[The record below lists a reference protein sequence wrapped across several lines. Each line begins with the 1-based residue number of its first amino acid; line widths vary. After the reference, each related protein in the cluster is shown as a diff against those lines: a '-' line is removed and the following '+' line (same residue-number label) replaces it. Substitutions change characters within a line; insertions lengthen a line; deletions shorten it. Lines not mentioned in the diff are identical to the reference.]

1 MSRAFKGGSETYR
14 DEKVPQVE
22 IEVLQIL
29 ERFIQDNFKAG
40 DEVADEVTGDSDKR
54 IIIFAE
60 DGEQESPATLG
71 QRDGDLIVYGS
82 FSYRARDH
90 GVQTIWENQFEM
102 RDTGDGVYVRVSN
115 WYGTTVESWTKKVER
130 NTLYV

>member
-14 DEKVPQVE
+14 DESPPRVE
-22 IEVLQIL
+22 IEVLRIL
-29 ERFIQDNFKAG
+29 ERFIRENFKSG

-54 IIIFAE
+54 IIIFA
-60 DGEQESPATLG
+60 DDDEQESPATLG
-71 QRDGDLIVYGS
+71 QRDDDLIVYGS

-102 RDTGDGVYVRVSN
+102 RDTGDGVYVRVSD

-130 NTLYV
+130 GELYV